1 VGGGFVAEPA
11 PGHIVHRLALV
22 GNKLIAQLAVCVISG
37 IAVMRKGCHEIIAN
51 IAMVIAGF
59 INTGMQM
66 FCKGGDREQ
75 RNGQAQAEKK
85 A

>member
-1 VGGGFVAEPA
+1 
-11 PGHIVHRLALV
+11 
-22 GNKLIAQLAVCVISG
+22 
-37 IAVMRKGCHEIIAN
+37 MRKSSPEAIAN
-51 IAMVIAGF
+51 IAVVIVIF

-66 FCKGGDREQ
+66 FCKDGDREQ